1 MSQCT
6 VPNWNLRHQQRQEQV
21 QGEEGINRSSHVQHN
36 TCSTHHLSP
45 ITVFLKLRSNYEV
58 AELIWQNGQQ
68 AMNGLGGPPTKP
80 TWLGR
85 SSDTLESIVHQA
97 TTTTTSHNQ
106 NQNLNLLPHHHDHH
120 NNTPVK
126 MTSMVA
132 TSAGKWPESP
142 GKAAAVPRGLLK
154 KRPRVDS
161 DQCGRNFVSVSMQ
174 EDQRVLDRSGC
185 PSASVTFCRDND
197 TTMMTWPSYESPR
210 SLGFKAKTTDED
222 SASHGGSENQDED
235 HDNKT
240 ETGRS
245 HSSRRTRAATVHN
258 QSERR
263 RRDRINQKMKALQR
277 LVPNACKTDK
287 ASMLDEVIDY
297 LKNLQAQ
304 VRMMSSM
311 RNVNNMP
318 QMMMPFGM
326 QQHLQMSMLAR
337 MAAAGMGAVGLG
349 TMGMGTMLD
358 INSMARATAPP
369 LLHHPSTATP
379 GPISSLSLYHALHD
393 SGRLS
398 SSSKFFRPHSCSLVF
413 YFLVLVQS
421 MNMELYNKM
430 AALYRQQGNQGGT
443 KAMNFPSSAQ
453 QSNPVQGD

>member
-36 TCSTHHLSP
+36 TSSTHHLSP
-45 ITVFLKLRSNYEV
+45 MSNYEV
-58 AELIWQNGQQ
+58 AELIWQNRHQ

-97 TTTTTSHNQ
+97 TTTTTTSHNQ
-106 NQNLNLLPHHHDHH
+106 NQSLNLLPHHHDHH

-132 TSAGKWPESP
+132 NSAGKWPESP

-185 PSASVTFCRDND
+185 PSASITFCRDND

-358 INSMARATAPP
+358 INSMARAAAPP

-379 GPISSLSLYHALHD
+379 APFLPSPFIMPSMIPAGSPAQANSSEPSETSAPVSLPDPYCAL
-393 SGRLS
+393 
-398 SSSKFFRPHSCSLVF
+398 FA
-413 YFLVLVQS
+413 QS

-430 AALYRQQGNQGGT
+430 AALYTQQGNQGGT